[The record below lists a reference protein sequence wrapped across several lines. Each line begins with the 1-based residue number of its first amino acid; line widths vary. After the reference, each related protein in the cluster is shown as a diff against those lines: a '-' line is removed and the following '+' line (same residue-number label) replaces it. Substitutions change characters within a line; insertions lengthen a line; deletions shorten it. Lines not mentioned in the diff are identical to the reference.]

1 MCPAEFEL
9 LKKENDDLKL
19 KVRDL
24 TLKLSMA
31 LQDNT
36 ISMEKFIIL
45 QNANE
50 QLQKDIVNLKEQY
63 DSLINSINNISDEAN
78 VDDIKKKLLQFKE
91 IQAKLNDITLAQENI
106 EKEIR

>member
-1 MCPAEFEL
+1 M
-9 LKKENDDLKL
+9 KL